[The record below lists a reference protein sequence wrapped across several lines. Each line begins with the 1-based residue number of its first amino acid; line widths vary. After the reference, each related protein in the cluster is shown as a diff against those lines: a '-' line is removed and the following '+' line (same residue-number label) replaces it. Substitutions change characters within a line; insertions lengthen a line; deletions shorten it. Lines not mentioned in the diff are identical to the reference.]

1 MKKRMKLRACCAALA
16 AAVCCSLVPGLSGQ
30 DALAV
35 SQSQIDAL
43 EEQRDELK
51 AQREEM
57 QAGID
62 ELESQ
67 QADILEQK
75 TALDERNEVYRQEIE
90 LTEEQ
95 VGLYTQLVEQKQ
107 REVEQAT
114 ADEDEQLANYRRHVR
129 AMEENGKFTYLSI
142 LFGSSS
148 LGELM
153 SNLDMVGEIME
164 ADQRSYEQY
173 TAAREESERVQAE
186 YAIRISILDARQAEL
201 EAEKAELEAQI
212 EEAEQLIAELEAQL
226 ETDRAAYE
234 EQLAKEQALESEI
247 QNMIAELERQEAANS
262 IVLHRHLHLAAA
274 RLQPRQ
280 RLRLAYPP
288 IWGDM
293 RFHAGEDIGAPS
305 GTPILAADSGIATVH
320 TQHGNGYGNY
330 IIINHG
336 GGRTTLYRAHERLRR
351 LQRAERH
358 AGPDHRLRR
367 LHRNSTGRTCT
378 SRSASTALRPTPRAT
393 SASDK
398 GLPPPAKRP
407 WRRGPALRSA
417 HSKAPVCGLGLYCA
431 FAAREQFGEGGAG
444 PP

>member
-114 ADEDEQLANYRRHVR
+114 ADEDEQLASYRRHVR

-186 YAIRISILDARQAEL
+186 YEDMLTELDARQAEL

-262 IVLHRHLHLAAA
+262 IVSTGTYIWPL
-274 RLQPRQ
+274 PGYSPGS
-280 RLRLAYPP
+280 AYGWRIHP

-305 GTPILAADSGIATVH
+305 GTPILAADSGIATVIPNN
-320 TQHGNGYGNY
+320 GNGYGNY

-336 GGRTTLYRAHERLRR
+336 GGRTTLYAHMSAFAVSNG
-351 LQRAERH
+351 QSVTQ
-358 AGPDHRLRR
+358 GQTIGYVGSTG
-367 LHRNSTGRTCT
+367 NSTGPHLHFEVRVNG
-378 SRSASTALRPTPRAT
+378 AT
-393 SASDK
+393 TDPKSYFS
-398 GLPPPAKRP
+398 
-407 WRRGPALRSA
+407 
-417 HSKAPVCGLGLYCA
+417 
-431 FAAREQFGEGGAG
+431 FG
-444 PP
+444 